1 LILLVCLIAGIALVV
16 GCIGHY
22 VLLQGVI
29 DEVNLPL
36 ANCDTSMYEELLSED
51 K

>member
-1 LILLVCLIAGIALVV
+1 MILLVCFIALVFV
-16 GCIGHY
+16 AVSCIGHY

-36 ANCDTSMYEELLSED
+36 ANCDTSMYEESMGED